1 MIGDKDS
8 LAPLSSHK
16 LAMVSENVGS
26 PFFRPFKI
34 CMVDKWVCIF
44 SSAD

>member
-16 LAMVSENVGS
+16 LAVVSRNVGS
-26 PFFRPFKI
+26 PFFRAFTI
-34 CMVDKWVCIF
+34 CMVDKWVCIS
-44 SSAD
+44 SSAA